1 VNGDEQ
7 RRLEGTS
14 ALVTGGS
21 TGLGRAMV
29 EALAAAGARVVL
41 TSRSEERAA
50 RAAEEAS
57 ASTGG
62 EVVGL
67 ALDTRDADAV
77 ERVVAEAWTWSG
89 GIDLLVD
96 NAGLGMRTVNP
107 DFLQRPQGFWE
118 VDPAG
123 FRAVVDTNLTGYF
136 LVARAAT
143 RRMLEARHGRIVV
156 ISMNHATMRRRGF
169 VPYGPS
175 RAGAEALA
183 LIMAEDLADTPVRVN
198 MLLPGGATATGMTAD
213 LELPDGAELLPPE
226 VMAGPIVWLASPAAA
241 DAHGLRIDAST
252 WTEPA
257 AG

>member
-1 VNGDEQ
+1 MIDDRQ
-7 RRLEGTS
+7 RLAGTS

-21 TGLGRAMV
+21 SGLGRAMV

-41 TSRSEERAA
+41 TSRSDERAI
-50 RAAEEAS
+50 RVAEQAS

-67 ALDTRDADAV
+67 ALDTRDPDAV
-77 ERVVAEAWTWSG
+77 EHAVDDAWTRTG

-96 NAGLGMRTVNP
+96 NAGIGMRTVNP
-107 DFLQRPQGFWE
+107 DFLSRPQGFWE
-118 VDPAG
+118 VEPDG

-143 RRMLEARHGRIVV
+143 RRMLAAGHGRIVV
-156 ISMNHATMRRRGF
+156 ISMNHQTMRRRGF

-183 LIMAEDLADTPVRVN
+183 LIMVEDLADTPVRVN
-198 MLLPGGATATGMTAD
+198 VLMPGGATATGMTAD
-213 LELPDGAELLPPE
+213 LDRPDGATLLPPE
-226 VMAGPIVWLASPAAA
+226 IMAAPIVWLASPDAA

-252 WTEPA
+252 WTVPSA
-257 AG
+257 D